1 MKHTLPIPHDAL
13 FKTFLTNV
21 TVAKDFLRVHL
32 PAKLKKHCD
41 LSTLEIVAGSYA
53 DAELRQH
60 FSDIVYSLRI
70 ANAPGY
76 IYTLIE
82 HESAPGKLTPFK
94 LLRYQVGLMKQ
105 HLDQNNELLPVIVP
119 ILFYRG
125 LQSPYPGRVDLFDC
139 FENKAL
145 AQKVFLKPI
154 KLIDLSVIPDKE
166 LKTHKSIAA
175 LELIQKHIRTRDL
188 MQFAKPVVELLVA
201 APLTHELVRS
211 VLYYLLREGKVRDDD
226 YAQFIELVVE
236 NAPSYREEIMTL
248 AQQLEFKGLQKGRQE
263 GLQEGRRLR
272 TLAIAKNLLNA
283 GSAPDFIKK
292 ITNLSDQDIATL

>member
-1 MKHTLPIPHDAL
+1 MKHTLSTPHDAL
-13 FKTFLTNV
+13 FKTFLTNI
-21 TVAKDFLRVHL
+21 TVAKDFLHFHL
-32 PAKLKKHCD
+32 PAHLKKYCD
-41 LSTLEIVAGSYA
+41 LSTLEIVAGSFV

-60 FSDIVYSLRI
+60 FSDIVYSMRI
-70 ANAPGY
+70 ANTPGY

-82 HESAPGKLTPFK
+82 HESTAGKLTPFK

-105 HLDQNNELLPVIVP
+105 HLDQNNALLPVIVP

-125 LQSPYPGRVDLFDC
+125 LQSPYPGPVDLFDC

-145 AQKVFLKPI
+145 AQKIFLKPI
-154 KLIDLSVIPDKE
+154 KLIDLSMIPNEE

-175 LELIQKHIRTRDL
+175 LELIQKHIRARDL
-188 MQFAKPVVELLVA
+188 MQFAKPVIELMTA

-211 VLYYLLREGKVRDDD
+211 VLHYLLREGKVCDDN

-236 NAPSYREEIMTL
+236 NAPSYREEIMTI
-248 AQQLEFKGLQKGRQE
+248 AQQLELKGRQE
-263 GLQEGRRLR
+263 GERL
-272 TLAIAKNLLNA
+272 TILAIAKNLLNA